1 MAVYEQTYKPYTGKL
16 TPEWSRFL
24 IIPRHAFRGVFK
36 SKLFTAFYVISFL
49 PLLVEAVLIYL
60 HQNVTAL
67 AIMKVNARELFVI
80 DGSFFQT
87 FVYIQGGFAFFVA
100 LLLGPPLVSRDLRNN
115 ALPLYLCRPFS
126 RTEYVVGKM
135 SVLLI
140 LLSFMTWL
148 PQLLMFFFQSY
159 LEGFGWF
166 RSNLWLAS
174 AIVINGIVWVLLLS
188 LLSQT
193 VSALLKWRIVASAAM
208 LGIVF
213 IPSVFGSV
221 FINILFQTKL
231 GDLISLFALMGHVTS
246 GLFGTYDAVAGRIPI
261 VDANDN
267 FIRDIVIMQPPLW
280 ACWTALFLFSAAC
293 LALLSWKVKAY
304 EVVK

>member
-1 MAVYEQTYKPYTGKL
+1 MAVYEQTYKPYTGAL

-24 IIPRHAFRGVFK
+24 IIPRHAFRAVFK
-36 SKLFTAFYVISFL
+36 FKLFTAFYVISFL
-49 PLLVEAVLIYL
+49 PLLVEAVFIYL
-60 HQNVTAL
+60 HHNVTAL
-67 AIMKVNARELFVI
+67 TIMKVNARDLFVI
-80 DGSFFQT
+80 DCSFFQT

-100 LLLGPPLVSRDLRNN
+100 VLLGPPLVSRDLRNN

-126 RTEYVVGKM
+126 RTEYVLGKM

-140 LLSFMTWL
+140 LLSFMTWV

-159 LEGFGWF
+159 LEGLAWF
-166 RSNLWLAS
+166 RDNSWLAG

-231 GDLISLFALMGHVTS
+231 GDLVSLFALMGHVTS
-246 GLFGTYDAVAGRIPI
+246 GLFGTYDRVAGRLTVEDFDVVREII
-261 VDANDN
+261 ITN
-267 FIRDIVIMQPPLW
+267 PPLW
-280 ACWTALFLFSAAC
+280 ACWTALFLFCAAC